1 METNKEK
8 ICKIELSENTADI
21 GTKNL
26 DEHLFLKHAQE
37 IDNGMPRLRERVY
50 EDNNNNIK

>member
-26 DEHLFLKHAQE
+26 DKHLFLKHAQE
-37 IDNGMPRLRERVY
+37 IYNGMQMLRERVY
-50 EDNNNNIK
+50 GDNDNIK